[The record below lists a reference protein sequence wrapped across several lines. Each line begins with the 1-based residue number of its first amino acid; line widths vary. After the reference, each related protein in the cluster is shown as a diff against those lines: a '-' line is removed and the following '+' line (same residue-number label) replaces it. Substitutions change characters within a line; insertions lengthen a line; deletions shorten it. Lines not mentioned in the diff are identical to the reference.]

1 MKKLLLI
8 VVLVVM
14 GVVMTACSPD
24 ENIRRRVTTETQA
37 GVVQIASDVFI
48 SERI

>member
-1 MKKLLLI
+1 MKKLLLM

-24 ENIRRRVTTETQA
+24 ENNYRRATEAQA